1 MPCDLA
7 RRVFGLTAQ
16 QELFFV
22 ILLVAFGLLI
32 TERLRNDVVA
42 LLIILALASTHL
54 LSDKDALAG
63 FGSEPAIVVAAI
75 FVMTAALHQTGVS
88 DALGTWVGRL
98 AGSSYTRAVA
108 VIMPSVAL
116 FSAFTHH
123 VTTTA
128 IMLPTTM
135 KLAAERGIAPSRLLM
150 PLSIAASLGTTIT
163 IIGAPAFLIASS
175 VLEGAGRPP
184 LGVFAIAPIGLAMS
198 AVGTLFMLTVGRW
211 LLPDRGKADPSGT
224 EFRLTNYFTEIR
236 VTPDS
241 GFIGQPVKAVEAA
254 SSRGDLFVTGWLRH
268 GRPQSA
274 PFEDRPIEAN
284 DVLLV
289 RASPE
294 EMVAIRERRGLE
306 LRALAD
312 YQTLDAE
319 ADGNGHGSDG
329 DGDGDPVDPLVQA
342 LVAPGSEL
350 AGRTLGELD
359 FRRRYGAVVVG
370 LWRRRGWLNDELS
383 RVKLREG
390 DALVLQGDSEAIG
403 RVASD
408 RGFLMMVP
416 FEGEPRPHGKAPV
429 AAAIMLGTIVLA
441 ATSALPLSIAMLAGA
456 AAMILTR
463 CVRPRQAYRAIDPR
477 IYVFIAG
484 AIPLGDAM
492 QKSGAS
498 DVLAGWLQSAVG
510 GLNETLVLLAV
521 FAIVAVLTQF
531 MSDSATT
538 ALFGPVAAALAAAL
552 GRPPEPFVVTV
563 AMASVAAF
571 LTPIGHHGNLL
582 VYGPGRYRFADFV
595 KVGTPLTVVVGV
607 VAVLMA
613 QVVWRA

>member
-1 MPCDLA
+1 
-7 RRVFGLTAQ
+7 
-16 QELFFV
+16 
-22 ILLVAFGLLI
+22 
-32 TERLRNDVVA
+32 
-42 LLIILALASTHL
+42 
-54 LSDKDALAG
+54 
-63 FGSEPAIVVAAI
+63 
-75 FVMTAALHQTGVS
+75 
-88 DALGTWVGRL
+88 
-98 AGSSYTRAVA
+98 
-108 VIMPSVAL
+108 
-116 FSAFTHH
+116 
-123 VTTTA
+123 
-128 IMLPTTM
+128 MLPTTM
-135 KLAAERGIAPSRLLM
+135 QLAAERDIAPSRLLM

-175 VLEGAGRPP
+175 VLESAGRPP
-184 LGVFAIAPIGLAMS
+184 LGVFSIAPLGLAMS
-198 AVGTLFMLTVGRW
+198 AVGTVFMLTVGRW
-211 LLPDRGKADPSGT
+211 LLPDRGKAGT
-224 EFRLTNYFTEIR
+224 SAAQFRLTDYFTELR

-241 GFIGQPVKAVEAA
+241 GYIGQPVKVVEAE
-254 SSRGDLFVTGWLRH
+254 SSRGDLFVTGWLRQ
-268 GRPQSA
+268 GRAQPA
-274 PFEDRPIEAN
+274 PFGDRPIEAN

-294 EMVAIRERRGLE
+294 EIVAIRERRGLE

-312 YQTLDAE
+312 YQRLDDDSNANGH
-319 ADGNGHGSDG
+319 ADGEDDGSDA
-329 DGDGDPVDPLVQA
+329 LVQA
-342 LVAPGSEL
+342 VVAPGSEL

-370 LWRRRGWLNDELS
+370 LWRRRGWLKDELS

-403 RVASD
+403 RVAGD

-416 FEGEPRPHGKAPV
+416 FEGEPRPHGKAPI
-429 AAAIMLGTIVLA
+429 AAGIMLGTIVLA
-441 ATSALPLSIAMLAGA
+441 ATAVLPLSIAMLAGA
-456 AAMILTR
+456 AAMILTK

-498 DVLAGWLQSAVG
+498 EVMAGWLQSAVG
-510 GLNETLVLLAV
+510 GLNDTLVLLAV

-538 ALFGPVAAALAAAL
+538 ALFGPVAAALAVGL

-595 KVGTPLTVVVGV
+595 RVGTPLTVVVGV

-613 QVVWRA
+613 QVVWSA